1 MKMNLKT
8 SVAAPLFAGTA
19 AGASQSITQSQTLI
33 AEHDVD
39 DWLDAVR
46 HISVQ

>member
-33 AEHDVD
+33 AEHDMEHR
-39 DWLDAVR
+39 LAAVR
-46 HISVQ
+46 HLSVQ